1 MSCVFKVFLNVFRSR
16 SVPDYRN
23 STFIFLVPKVHFSQ
37 SQAFNFQTFSVE
49 ADPGRGKKFSG
60 MKQR

>member
-1 MSCVFKVFLNVFRSR
+1 MSCVFKVFLNAFRSH

-23 STFIFLVPKVHFSQ
+23 SMFIFLVLKVHFSQ

-49 ADPGRGKKFSG
+49 AGPGRGKKFSA
-60 MKQR
+60 MKQQ